1 MTWAKQFDAGL
12 ICLRTRGTAIVTI
25 LVRTMTCSI
34 LSEQH
39 ILWFFRINPS
49 NSCFFMSF
57 GHFLTQNMVILWKC
71 GKKKTWKSNC
81 AQMRRKL
88 QWSPHLLFG
97 PSTLFRSN
105 QILQCALIAFSI
117 WSKQGWAILPT
128 WLLVTQSKTFNTW
141 ATCMMGPMVVDF
153 QHWIT

>member
-1 MTWAKQFDAGL
+1 MRALYVWEHEGL
-12 ICLRTRGTAIVTI
+12 L
-25 LVRTMTCSI
+25 LSPF
-34 LSEQH
+34 LSEPWLAQSCQNNTYCGLSELTH
-39 ILWFFRINPS
+39 PTLAFSCHLDIFWHKIWSFFENA
-49 NSCFFMSF
+49 
-57 GHFLTQNMVILWKC
+57 VE
-71 GKKKTWKSNC
+71 KKTWKSNG